1 MLVAPFNHQTGKE
14 VWKNSQQ
21 QHTSMRL
28 AIKKPRLIP
37 LCHCKRQQL
46 QVVEL
51 STMTTVLLTLARVDL
66 MTITLLT

>member
-1 MLVAPFNHQTGKE
+1 
-14 VWKNSQQ
+14 
-21 QHTSMRL
+21 MRL
-28 AIKKPRLIP
+28 GKKKARLIP

-51 STMTTVLLTLARVDL
+51 SAMTTVLLTLARVDL